1 MIHGLLVRTC
11 LASLSVVVFIRH
23 GEFNSCLVHDVQR
36 SSISFGFI
44 GLPNDAPAIIA
55 NISTFS
61 HLRFMDTPSSPDV
74 ESPESASECTSPLRV
89 QSCVRQGRRTAAAD
103 GFTVLE
109 EVAAKKQEAI

>member
-1 MIHGLLVRTC
+1 
-11 LASLSVVVFIRH
+11 
-23 GEFNSCLVHDVQR
+23 
-36 SSISFGFI
+36 
-44 GLPNDAPAIIA
+44 
-55 NISTFS
+55 
-61 HLRFMDTPSSPDV
+61 LRFMDTPSGPDV

>member
-1 MIHGLLVRTC
+1 MTC
-11 LASLSVVVFIRH
+11 M
-23 GEFNSCLVHDVQR
+23 R

-61 HLRFMDTPSSPDV
+61 HLRFMDTPSGPDV

-109 EVAAKKQEAI
+109 EVAAKKQEAIYALLGMILLVQVGRCSNSQNRNQKAQ